1 LYKKTNHTQ
10 QGDKAMD
17 QQQYG
22 RKLTVDS
29 KTNCYVLPKPKGF
42 DSLKEIAAA
51 AELSPGI
58 HVIRISK
65 GTFSFFEDG
74 RQQHPYVLLWI
85 EGGTFKNKASDI
97 PVNFNWSCL
106 NGYNDTCTIEVM
118 TGVTKL
124 YALFIDCEGSD
135 NVGQIEL
142 SILSQNDEVAS
153 DSLSE
158 AEEIKFAKVTECACA
173 AASDETAK
181 KVSGWY
187 EIENEDGLFR
197 FVLKAGN
204 GEVILTGEWHTEKES
219 AESDIAAARK
229 NCARDER
236 YEKKVAEG
244 GRPFFDLTDD
254 NGQII
259 GSSQDYSSEASCSKG
274 MASVKRN
281 GSSDVIKEMAEA

>member
-1 LYKKTNHTQ
+1 
-10 QGDKAMD
+10 MD

-29 KTNCYVLPKPKGF
+29 KTNCYKLPNGGF
-42 DSLKEIAAA
+42 KLLEEAAA
-51 AELSPGI
+51 TAELMPGI
-58 HVIRISK
+58 HVIRINK
-65 GTFSFFEDG
+65 GTFSFTDG
-74 RQQHPYVLLWI
+74 KNGPLPPQPQPSVLLWI
-85 EGGTFKNKASDI
+85 EGCTFKNKASDI

-124 YALFIDCEGSD
+124 HALFIDCEGSD

-153 DSLSE
+153 DSLFE

-173 AASDETAK
+173 AAAASDETAK
-181 KVSGWY
+181 KASGWY
-187 EIENEDGLFR
+187 EIESEDGLFR

-204 GEVILTGEWHTEKES
+204 GEVILSGGPYSRKES
-219 AESDIAAARK
+219 AERGIAAARK
-229 NCARDER
+229 NCAIEER

-259 GSSQDYSSEASCSKG
+259 GSSQPYSSEASCSKG

>member
-1 LYKKTNHTQ
+1 MTNYTQ

-29 KTNCYVLPKPKGF
+29 KTNCYKLPDDGF
-42 DSLKEIAAA
+42 ELLQAAA
-51 AELSPGI
+51 ATAELMPGI
-58 HVIRISK
+58 HVIRINK
-65 GTFSFFEDG
+65 GTFSFFPNG
-74 RQQHPYVLLWI
+74 SQPQPSVLLWI
-85 EGGTFKNKASDI
+85 RGGMFKNKASDM

-106 NGYNDTCTIEVM
+106 NGYNETCTIEVM
-118 TGVTKL
+118 NGVTTL
-124 YALFIDCEGSD
+124 HALFIDDFDSD

-158 AEEIKFAKVTECACA
+158 TEEIKFAKVTECACA
-173 AASDETAK
+173 AAAAPDETAK

-187 EIENEDGLFR
+187 ELENEDGLFR

-204 GEVILTGEWHTEKES
+204 GEVILRGEQHEEKES
-219 AESDIAAARK
+219 AESDIALAQDS
-229 NCARDER
+229 CAKEER
-236 YEKKVAEG
+236 YEKTISEG
-244 GRPFFDLTDD
+244 KPCFNLMSATW
-254 NGQII
+254 QLI
-259 GSSQDYSSEASCSKG
+259 GSSQPYSSEASCSKG

-281 GSSDVIKEMAEA
+281 GSSDVIKEMAEAAH

>member
-1 LYKKTNHTQ
+1 
-10 QGDKAMD
+10 MD

-42 DSLKEIAAA
+42 DSLKEIAVA

-58 HVIRISK
+58 HLIRINK

-106 NGYNDTCTIEVM
+106 NGYHDTCTIEVLEGS
-118 TGVTKL
+118 TTL
-124 YALFIDCEGSD
+124 HALFIDD
-135 NVGQIEL
+135 NNTDNSGQIEL
-142 SILSQNDEVAS
+142 SILSQNDDVAS
-153 DSLSE
+153 DSLS
-158 AEEIKFAKVTECACA
+158 EEIKFAKVTECACA

-181 KVSGWY
+181 KASGWY
-187 EIENEDGLFR
+187 ELESEDGQFR

-219 AESDIAAARK
+219 AESDIALAQDS
-229 NCARDER
+229 CAKEER
-236 YEKKVAEG
+236 YEKTISEG
-244 GRPFFDLTDD
+244 KPCFNLMSATW
-254 NGQII
+254 QLI
-259 GSSQDYSSEASCSKG
+259 GSSQPYSSEASCSNG

-281 GSSDVIKEMAEA
+281 GSSDVIKEMAEAAH